1 MLVALG
7 LCTVTLPILVDAPAA
22 AQTAAAPF
30 QTGYRWDIER
40 RLVGKISPYPDDGNS
55 IYYPAERY
63 SYNADGQ
70 LVSVETGILS
80 TWLDQTVLP
89 SAWTGF
95 TVRKMV
101 AYSYDAAG
109 NQTEERVATAGTVRT
124 VTQMSSDADDR
135 LLCSAVRMNLA
146 AIPATGSDACV
157 PGTVGS
163 NGPDRIAKT
172 IYDTANQA
180 LQLRR
185 AVGTPIEQANVT
197 YKYTNNGKKS
207 DVIDANG
214 NRARLAYD
222 GFDRQSYWY
231 FPSKTR
237 PAAFNPATPATADTS
252 AGSVCIIGDVGC
264 TPDYEQYGYDANG
277 NRTSLRKRDAQV
289 ITYSYDAVNRMSV
302 KDIPGGTAAD
312 VYYSYDPR
320 GLQLTAKFVSASG
333 QGITNIYDNAG
344 RQTSSANTMGGTSRT
359 LAYQYDANGN
369 RIRLTYPDSNFA
381 SFQYD
386 GIDRMNQ
393 VRQGA
398 STVVTSIAYN
408 DEGERTGLTGGVA
421 TAYSYDPLSRLASIS
436 HDLAGTA
443 ADVTYCMGTLSGS
456 TCTPS
461 YSPASQA
468 LKRTVGNDLYAVTG
482 QYNANRSYIAN
493 GLNQYTTAGNAEPAY
508 DPNGNLLSADGTTY
522 GYDVENRL
530 VSGTGA
536 TSTLLTYDPMG
547 RLDAMTTGSSVT
559 RFLYDGDELVG
570 EYDGA
575 GTLLRRYVHGPNT
588 DEPVLWYEGSGFA
601 AANRRFLRADQQ
613 GSIVIVTDTS
623 GNSLGVN
630 NYDEWGNPGPANI
643 GRFAYT
649 GQIIIPELGLYHYKA
664 RAYSSR
670 LGRFLQT
677 DPVGYDDQFNLYAY
691 VGNDSVNDV
700 DSTGLGGDKQE
711 FGTCAGSKS
720 DLSCRT
726 GPNMGEASQEDN
738 KSGRLSKILSTVYKY
753 SNYADPLNVASSA
766 MAGIGSV
773 LSGES
778 YSSSKSR
785 IDEGLRDPLG
795 ALGDILPGLPMGG
808 LAKAYSIDVQFGRV
822 ANQVSHT
829 FRHVIERGHSVKNV
843 AAAILKDL
851 RGVYVA
857 SGNTVTR
864 HVIVGGVKIEYRASR
879 VGNNLINVGSIRP
892 PKPPKL

>member
-1 MLVALG
+1 MSSSLLARMIMALG
-7 LCTVTLPILVDAPAA
+7 LCVVTLPVLVAAPVT

-55 IYYPAERY
+55 TYYPAVRY

-80 TWLDQTVLP
+80 TWQDQTVLP
-89 SAWTGF
+89 SAWAGF
-95 TVRKMV
+95 TVRKTI

-109 NQTEERVATAGTVRT
+109 NQTEERVTTAGTVQT

-157 PGTVGS
+157 PGTAGS

-185 AVGTPIEQANVT
+185 AVGTALEQANVT
-197 YKYTNNGKKS
+197 YSYTDNGKKS

-214 NRARLAYD
+214 NRAKLAYD
-222 GFDRQSYWY
+222 GFDRQSHWY

-237 PAAFNPATPATADTS
+237 PSAFNPATPALALSS
-252 AGSVCIIGDVGC
+252 AGAYS
-264 TPDYEQYGYDANG
+264 TSDYEQYGYDANS

-289 ITYSYDAVNRMSV
+289 IGYSYDAVNRMSV

-333 QGITNIYDNAG
+333 QGITNIYDNAR

-369 RIRLTYPDSNFA
+369 RTRLTYPDSNFA

-421 TAYSYDPLSRLASIS
+421 TAYSYDPLSRLASIN
-436 HDLAGTA
+436 HNPAGSS
-443 ADVTYCMGTLSGS
+443 ADVILCMGTLSGS
-456 TCTPS
+456 SCAPS

-468 LKRTVGNDLYAVTG
+468 LRRTISNDLYAVTR
-482 QYNANRSYIAN
+482 QYNANRSYSAN
-493 GLNQYTTAGNAEPAY
+493 GLNQYMTAGNTAPTY
-508 DPNGNLLSADGTTY
+508 DANGNLISADGATY
-522 GYDVENRL
+522 AYDTENRL
-530 VSGTGA
+530 INGMGA
-536 TSTLLTYDPMG
+536 TNTVLTYDPMG
-547 RLDAMTTGSSVT
+547 RLDTTTTDSNVT

-588 DEPVLWYEGSGFA
+588 DEPVVWYEGSGFA
-601 AANRRFLRADQQ
+601 VANRRFLRADQQ
-613 GSIVIVTDTS
+613 GSIVIATDAS
-623 GNSLGVN
+623 GYSLGIN
-630 NYDEWGNPGPANI
+630 SYDEWGNPGPGNI

-664 RAYSSR
+664 RAYSPR

-691 VGNDSVNDV
+691 VANDPVNKTDPTGMESPTYSVTGRGPELDPDTGTWASLKRFAGAVADFLPVIGDV
-700 DSTGLGGDKQE
+700 K
-711 FGTCAGSKS
+711 AGA
-720 DLSCRT
+720 
-726 GPNMGEASQEDN
+726 EAVQN
-738 KSGRLSKILSTVYKY
+738 PTAV
-753 SNYADPLNVASSA
+753 NV
-766 MAGIGSV
+766 
-773 LSGES
+773 
-778 YSSSKSR
+778 
-785 IDEGLRDPLG
+785 
-795 ALGDILPGLPMGG
+795 
-808 LAKAYSIDVQFGRV
+808 
-822 ANQVSHT
+822 T
-829 FRHVIERGHSVKNV
+829 V
-843 AAAILKDL
+843 AAVGLVPVVGEVAGKVAKGAATELKSLKQSTAVGERIKTPDNSPESFTRL
-851 RGVYVA
+851 KGGQGFSDSKTGTIFQR
-857 SGNTVTR
+857 SNTN
-864 HVIVGGVKIEYRASR
+864 HSNSPGGEFKA
-879 VGNNLINVGSIRP
+879 G
-892 PKPPKL
+892 PKPGTPPTPNTKVTISGGREGGCVIKRDGC